1 TLEFPRNTYFNPIPP
16 NTNFNYDSKDTELD
30 EEAGYT
36 INEESVMSEHE
47 AINPVHTVNTQYF
60 EEELSSEE
68 DLDEWLNA
76 KMEKHITN
84 IDASNNVMPRSIN
97 EYMKL
102 ANLGGA
108 AMSVEMDDMTQQE
121 TLETMKN
128 VLVKINKFE
137 FPCDFVVTNMPKN
150 LREMII
156 LGRPFLET
164 IYAQIDVF

>member
-1 TLEFPRNTYFNPIPP
+1 
-16 NTNFNYDSKDTELD
+16 DTELD

-36 INEESVMSEHE
+36 IDEESVMNEHE

-60 EEELSSEE
+60 KEELSSKE

-76 KMEKHITN
+76 EMEKHITN
-84 IDASNNVMPRSIN
+84 IDASNNVMPRSIY

-108 AMSVEMDDMTQQE
+108 AMSVKIDDMTQQE
-121 TLETMKN
+121 TLETVKN

-137 FPCDFVVTNMPKN
+137 FPCDFIVTDMPGN
-150 LREMII
+150 LGEMII
-156 LGRPFLET
+156 LGRPFLE
-164 IYAQIDVF
+164 IIHA